1 MVNNSELTGPLCKYE
16 DEIFA
21 IMERKG
27 YKFDHVVSK
36 IHPVTYVF
44 YKEKQIGDNRFWN
57 FIMTIRVN
65 TRWYPYDDKCFSAE
79 YELQL
84 KEYSKNEKGYIDAY
98 WGRTPWAVAKSCY
111 WMSDAP
117 DYTNLIKSIR
127 IYHPY

>member
-1 MVNNSELTGPLCKYE
+1 MDTTNRPNLTTYE
-16 DEIFA
+16 DGIFEV
-21 IMERKG
+21 MERKG
-27 YKFDHVVSK
+27 YKFDHIVSK

-44 YKEKQIGDNRFWN
+44 YKEKQIGDNRFRN

-65 TRWYPYDDKCFSAE
+65 TRWYPYNDKYFSAE

-98 WGRTPWAVAKSCY
+98 WGRTPWALAKSCY